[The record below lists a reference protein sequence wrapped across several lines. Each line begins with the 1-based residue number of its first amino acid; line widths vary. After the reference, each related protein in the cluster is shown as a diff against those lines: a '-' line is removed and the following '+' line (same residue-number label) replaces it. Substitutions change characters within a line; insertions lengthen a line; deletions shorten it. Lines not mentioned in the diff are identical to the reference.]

1 MSTEEVKS
9 CGELQRMDESDMTET
24 NTLLQ
29 TEDGEHMPSYS
40 NVLRRHIKENPMKA
54 ILARHRLWLDS
65 ILHEYPMP
73 YTPYKI
79 GVYIRYFNQTKYE
92 NYLEKHIQQ
101 FMDDIALCPRW
112 TLVDFYVDEGST
124 APHME
129 YSKEWCRLLEDCFTG
144 KVDLIVT
151 QKVSNVS
158 SDWKEMSFIA
168 RMLAAQEHPV
178 GIYFISEDIFTLAS
192 YYQTDLRDTGLL
204 PEGWQVLPTDELDE
218 PIPSTLP
225 KSALLEQATQLSLED
240 APDIME

>member
-1 MSTEEVKS
+1 MNQATN
-9 CGELQRMDESDMTET
+9 MET
-24 NTLLQ
+24 RLAEPAPQEPALAQ
-29 TEDGEHMPSYS
+29 SGS
-40 NVLRRHIKENPMKA
+40 NVLRRHIKENPKKA
-54 ILARHRLWLDS
+54 VLARHRLWLDS
-65 ILHEYPMP
+65 IPYEYPMP

-79 GVYIRYFNQTKYE
+79 GVYIRYFNQTRHE

-101 FMDDIALCPRW
+101 YMDDIALCPQW
-112 TLVDFYVDEGST
+112 TLVDFYVDRGMT

-158 SDWKEMSFIA
+158 SDWKEMSFMA

-192 YYQTDLRDTGLL
+192 YYQADLRDTGLL
-204 PEGWQVLPTDELDE
+204 PEGWQTLPADELDE
-218 PIPSTLP
+218 PMLSTLP
-225 KSALLEQATQLSLED
+225 KPAMPERAEQLRLEEETNA
-240 APDIME
+240 ME

>member
-1 MSTEEVKS
+1 MFYAVFRHTEI
-9 CGELQRMDESDMTET
+9 
-24 NTLLQ
+24 
-29 TEDGEHMPSYS
+29 
-40 NVLRRHIKENPMKA
+40 NVGAYGFTSITIA
-54 ILARHRLWLDS
+54 YILISAFVN
-65 ILHEYPMP
+65 PMP

-79 GVYIRYFNQTKYE
+79 GVYIRYFNQTRHE

-101 FMDDIALCPRW
+101 YMDDIALCPQW
-112 TLVDFYVDEGST
+112 TLVDFYVDRGMT

-158 SDWKEMSFIA
+158 SDWKEMSFMA

-192 YYQTDLRDTGLL
+192 YYQADLRDTGLL
-204 PEGWQVLPTDELDE
+204 PEGWQTLPADELDE
-218 PIPSTLP
+218 PMLSTLP
-225 KSALLEQATQLSLED
+225 KPAMPERAEQLRLEEETNA
-240 APDIME
+240 ME

>member
-1 MSTEEVKS
+1 MSIEEVKS
-9 CGELQRMDESDMTET
+9 CGGLQRMDESDMAKTS
-24 NTLLQ
+24 TLLQ
-29 TEDGEHMPSYS
+29 TEDGEHMPSCS

-65 ILHEYPMP
+65 IQHECPMP

-101 FMDDIALCPRW
+101 YMDDIALCPRW

-129 YSKEWCRLLEDCFTG
+129 YSKEWCRLLEDCLTE

-158 SDWKEMSFIA
+158 SDWKETAFIA

-192 YYQTDLRDTGLL
+192 YYQSDLRDTGLL
-204 PEGWQVLPTDELDE
+204 PDGWQTLPKDELDE
-218 PIPSTLP
+218 PMLSTLLKP
-225 KSALLEQATQLSLED
+225 AMLEQAEQLNLD
-240 APDIME
+240 GKPGTMG

>member
-1 MSTEEVKS
+1 MNENAEKKTEIVPRAVET
-9 CGELQRMDESDMTET
+9 ELEQNCT
-24 NTLLQ
+24 
-29 TEDGEHMPSYS
+29 

-65 ILHEYPMP
+65 IQHEYPMP

-79 GVYIRYFNQTKYE
+79 GVYIRYFNQTRYE

-158 SDWKEMSFIA
+158 NDWKELSFVA

-192 YYQTDLRDTGLL
+192 YYQTDLRDTALL
-204 PEGWQVLPTDELDE
+204 PEGWLVLPTDELDE
-218 PIPSTLP
+218 PMLSTLP
-225 KSALLEQATQLSLED
+225 KSALLEQTMQLSLED
-240 APDIME
+240 ASDTMG